1 MSDKTLQIRID
12 GAALDSQGQKVVRFA
27 TRISFL
33 IHQFLIYTPCQYF
46 ALLAKPLK
54 LQLKIMLNIVCG
66 LFCHALY
73 KTMT

>member
-33 IHQFLIYTPCQYF
+33 INQFLIYTPCQYF